1 MASALE
7 MEQEKDLDVSAR
19 VSTLV
24 SCLYWGTGHNKFVRG
39 GPTLSGVGGYQRH
52 HPSCEHYRQNFF
64 GFQIWLTQKYLASK
78 SQHC

>member
-24 SCLYWGTGHNKFVRG
+24 SWGTGHNKFVRK
-39 GPTLSGVGGYQRH
+39 GPTLSGARG
-52 HPSCEHYRQNFF
+52 
-64 GFQIWLTQKYLASK
+64 LSK
-78 SQHC
+78 TPPVS